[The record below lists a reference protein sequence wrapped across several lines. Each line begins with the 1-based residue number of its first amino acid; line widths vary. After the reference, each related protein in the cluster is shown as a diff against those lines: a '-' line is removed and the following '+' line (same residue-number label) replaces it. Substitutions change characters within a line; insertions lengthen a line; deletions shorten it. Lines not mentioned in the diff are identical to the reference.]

1 MRMFPGVSTTGLLG
15 CLALAAFGA
24 TAGLA
29 GQEEGQADD
38 EAGGN
43 GGFYLG
49 LAAPLGY
56 MGATMQKSVDN
67 TAANTR
73 VPEPRRGQVFEDEVS
88 GDALAYGIGFVAG
101 YRLPFSGGA
110 YFLDAAVD
118 VEAGGGDVEAQF
130 PGVGIS
136 PERKQLGESWPDR
149 WNLARGTS
157 YGVTLRLGGSPGG
170 LRSRGISL
178 HLLAGVRLAGA
189 QFTNHFDGC
198 FTTEPCAPAEF
209 RSGREDRDMD
219 FTVWR
224 SGIGL
229 EKALSERIALR
240 VEASYSAYAREE
252 WTTHFDDVIV
262 TVRSSM
268 KASEAGLA
276 AGLLLRP

>member
-1 MRMFPGVSTTGLLG
+1 MFPGVRTTGLLG
-15 CLALAAFGA
+15 CLVLAALVA
-24 TAGLA
+24 TDGLA
-29 GQEEGQADD
+29 GQTDEGN
-38 EAGGN
+38 AGNAGN

-49 LAAPLGY
+49 LALPLGQLS
-56 MGATMQKSVDN
+56 ATMQKSVDN
-67 TAANTR
+67 TAPNTR

-88 GDALAYGIGFVAG
+88 GDALSYGIGFTAG
-101 YRLPFSGGA
+101 YRMPFSNGV

-118 VEAGGGDVEAQF
+118 VATHGGAVEAQF
-130 PGVGIS
+130 AGVGIS

-149 WNLARGTS
+149 WSLDPGTS
-157 YGVTLRLGGSPGG
+157 YGMTLRLGGSPGG

-198 FTTEPCAPAEF
+198 FTTEPCDPSQF
-209 RSGREDRDMD
+209 LSGREDRDMD
-219 FTVWR
+219 FTVWK

-229 EKALSERIALR
+229 EKALSARIALR
-240 VEASYSAYAREE
+240 VEASYSVFATEE
-252 WTTHFDDVIV
+252 WTTEFDDVVV

-268 KASEAGLA
+268 KATEAGLT

>member
-1 MRMFPGVSTTGLLG
+1 MFPGVSTTGLLG
-15 CLALAAFGA
+15 CLVLAAIGA
-24 TAGLA
+24 PAGLA
-29 GQEEGQADD
+29 GQADEGSA
-38 EAGGN
+38 GN

-49 LAAPLGY
+49 LTLPLGQL
-56 MGATMQKSVDN
+56 GATMQKSVDN

-73 VPEPRRGQVFEDEVS
+73 VPEPRRGQIFKDEVS
-88 GDALAYGIGFVAG
+88 GDALSYGIGLAAG
-101 YRLPFSGGA
+101 YRLPFSGGR

-118 VEAGGGDVEAQF
+118 VESGGGAVEAQF
-130 PGVGIS
+130 AGVGVS

-149 WNLARGTS
+149 WNLGRGTS
-157 YGVTLRLGGSPGG
+157 YGVTLRLGGSPGS
-170 LRSRGISL
+170 LQSRGISL

-229 EKALSERIALR
+229 EKALTERIALR

-268 KASEAGLA
+268 KASGAGLA